1 MCRMVGYV
9 GAGIGLR
16 AILDEPVHGLER
28 QSWAPRETQG
38 AVVNADGWGVA
49 WYLSGQSEPCLYRS
63 DRPIWADANRLGL
76 GRTIAAHCLLAAVRS
91 ATEPLSHGICNVQPF
106 VHGPLAF
113 SHNGFVK
120 PFRAA
125 VLRRLRSGLCDEAY
139 RAVRGDT
146 DSEHYFAL
154 VIDEWLRAEGREQRL
169 QWALERATER
179 LLALAEEAGA
189 VALVAVVV
197 TEGDGDHGRLVA
209 QRRALGGTP
218 PSLYV
223 RPSERG
229 ACIASEPLDDLAGW
243 RPVAVGAPQA
253 WGGAAR

>member
-16 AILDEPVHGLER
+16 AVLDEPAHGLER

-49 WYLSGQSEPCLYRS
+49 WYLPGEPEPCVYRS
-63 DRPIWADANRLGL
+63 DLPIWADANRLSL
-76 GRTIAAHCLLAAVRS
+76 GRAVASSCLLAAVRS
-91 ATEPLSHGICNVQPF
+91 STEPLSHGVGNVQPF
-106 VHGPLAF
+106 VYGPLAF

-120 PFRAA
+120 PFRAS

-139 RAVRGDT
+139 RSVRGDT

-154 VIDEWLRAEGREQRL
+154 LIDEWLRAEGREQRL
-169 QWALERATER
+169 RSALERATAR
-179 LLALAEEAGA
+179 LLALAEEAGG

-197 TEGDGDHGRLVA
+197 TEGDGE
-209 QRRALGGTP
+209 QRRLAVQRSALAGTP
-218 PSLYV
+218 PSLYAC
-223 RPSERG
+223 PSEDG
-229 ACIASEPLDDLAGW
+229 VLVASEPLDDTFGWSPVVAGS
-243 RPVAVGAPQA
+243 PHA
-253 WGGAAR
+253 WGGAQR